1 MGIAEK
7 FSRSEVKGQ
16 GHSEA
21 KYTFPAEGYPSTST
35 YGRPSVVLAAEV
47 YIDQPCDIEA
57 DKFFLSVTWSPDLGL
72 NLGLGLKSRGHSL
85 CLGSLHGLGLGRP
98 ILVSRNRYRTHN
110 TVSH

>member
-1 MGIAEK
+1 MLK
-7 FSRSEVKGQ
+7 RFSRSEVKGQ

-47 YIDQPCDIEA
+47 YTDQPCDIEA
-57 DKFFLSVTWSPDLGL
+57 DKFFLSVTWSPGLGL

-85 CLGSLHGLGLGRP
+85 RLGSLV
-98 ILVSRNRYRTHN
+98 LVLVGQYWSQEIGTALTTLSAIRQI
-110 TVSH
+110 